1 MHVPHDRLPDRGPV
15 IVIAAVMSLFLV
27 LCIMVMLPN
36 HIVPRF
42 GVLARPSE
50 SHFVMGSYD
59 RSTGH
64 VVTVA
69 PGPGDTPRVFVESK
83 EVPGGL
89 KGFED
94 CLREWDCETPSRVR
108 VLLVVDAAVP
118 AGVLQRLTDMV
129 LSHGFSCGFSGIP
142 AVK

>member
-1 MHVPHDRLPDRGPV
+1 MRMQHDRLPDRGPV
-15 IVIAAVMSLFLV
+15 IVIVAVVSLFLV
-27 LCIMVMLPN
+27 LCILVLLPN
-36 HIVPRF
+36 HIVPRY
-42 GVLARPSE
+42 GMLARPSE

-59 RSTGH
+59 RAAGH
-64 VVTVA
+64 VVSVA
-69 PGPGDTPRVFVESK
+69 PGPGGSPRVYVESK

-89 KGFED
+89 PGFEEY
-94 CLREWDCETPSRVR
+94 LRQWDCDTPSRVR

-118 AGVLQRLTDMV
+118 AGVMQQLADMV